1 MKLLTKEIRK
11 KLPLI
16 GTHRNTPDDQIPV
29 VVKFFD
35 PTGSWTWYATEATC
49 YLKDGRE
56 VPVSH
61 MDEHPE
67 DEVEDVI
74 FFGLVRGFET
84 ELGNF
89 SFNELKSV
97 KLPLGL
103 GIERDMY
110 FGKHTIAEARAKQL

>member
-1 MKLLTKEIRK
+1 MKLLTKEIRG
-11 KLPLI
+11 KLPLM
-16 GTHRNTPDDQIPV
+16 GTHESTPAEETPI
-29 VVKFFD
+29 VVKFFA

-89 SFNELKSV
+89 SLNELKSV

-103 GIERDMY
+103 GIERDVY
-110 FGKHTIAEARAKQL
+110 FGKHTLAEAQERQL